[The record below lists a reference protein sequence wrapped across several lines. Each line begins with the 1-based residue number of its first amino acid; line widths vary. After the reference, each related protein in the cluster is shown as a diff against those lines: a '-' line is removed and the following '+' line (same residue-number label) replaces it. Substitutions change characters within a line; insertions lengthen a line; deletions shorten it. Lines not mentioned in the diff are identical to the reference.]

1 MKINSQSWIPI
12 TIALAFMGGAA
23 MILLPKYFLTLLVGV
38 LVLIISMARP
48 FIGLIFLLIL
58 IQFPIFENFK
68 AGSFEFSASTIPA
81 VGIALDAMLRRR
93 QRLLPHLNRN
103 QIIVLCMLGVAFLI
117 TCLLSSSR
125 HKTLILVPNLILYL
139 LIIYG
144 VMSTVHNTWQL
155 LTLAKVI
162 LILGFITVIW
172 PELRLVRYLLGIKS
186 LGVNGLIFLLY
197 PAAGIALTFI
207 LHPIEGLASRWK
219 WFSLLVLLLIVYR
232 IYIFEARAGALAIV
246 VLFICSLLAYKSF
259 VRFGYLLL
267 CIAIILSSHF
277 FSKQIIERNK
287 SQTQTTISSFFGK
300 EKDRSK
306 IDKADQVRLYA
317 RDAGLRM
324 FKQSPFVGLGPN
336 TYVSMKPK
344 FFTGPSYL
352 VWKTTEGA
360 FNAWIII
367 LAEMGLIGILATGII
382 SVTPILLSL
391 SALRKFR
398 DDLGYLVFSFSL
410 GLIGI
415 LIHLF
420 FIDLF
425 YSFAWTY
432 IGLALASTNIGLNV
446 KNRDI
451 FLMTDS

>member
-1 MKINSQSWIPI
+1 MTINSKSWIPI
-12 TIALAFMGGAA
+12 TIVLAVMGGAA
-23 MILLPKYFLTLLVGV
+23 LTLLPRYWFTLMIGV
-38 LVLIISMARP
+38 LVLIISMSRP

-58 IQFPIFENFK
+58 IQFPIFNNFK

-93 QRLLPHLNRN
+93 QRLLPHLNRS
-103 QIIVLCMLGVAFLI
+103 QIVLLCLLGVAFLI

-125 HKTLILVPNLILYL
+125 QKTLILVPNLILYL

-144 VMSTVHNTWQL
+144 VGSTVHETRQL

-162 LILGFITVIW
+162 LILGFVTVIW
-172 PELRLVRYLLGIKS
+172 PELRPVRSLIGIKN

-197 PAAGIALTFI
+197 PAAGIALTFL
-207 LHPIEGLASRWK
+207 LHPLEGLASRWK
-219 WFSLLVLLLIVYR
+219 WFSLLVLLLIMYR
-232 IYIFEARAGALAIV
+232 IYIFEARAGALAIA
-246 VLFICSLLAYKSF
+246 VLFICSLFAYKSY

-267 CIAIILSSHF
+267 LIVIVLSSHF
-277 FSKQIIERNK
+277 FSKQILERNR
-287 SQTQTTISSFFGK
+287 SQTQTTVSSFFGK

-317 RDAGLRM
+317 RDAGFRM
-324 FKQSPFVGLGPN
+324 FRQSPIVGLGPN
-336 TYVSMKPK
+336 TYISMKPK

-382 SVTPILLSL
+382 SVMPILLSL
-391 SALRKFR
+391 FALRKFR

-432 IGLALASTNIGLNV
+432 VGLALAASQIGMQPEERSL
-446 KNRDI
+446 I
-451 FLMTDS
+451 QM